1 MHIYWIIVQQVFTI
15 TLFVLVLAL
24 IGADLINRMAA
35 ALLAAALLISLGI
48 VGQHAAATEFIDW
61 NTIGLLVG
69 TMVIVSILDKT
80 GIFEYLA
87 IKSAQL
93 GRARPG
99 RILILLGADR
109 RDMCC

>member
-1 MHIYWIIVQQVFTI
+1 
-15 TLFVLVLAL
+15 
-24 IGADLINRMAA
+24 
-35 ALLAAALLISLGI
+35 
-48 VGQHAAATEFIDW
+48 
-61 NTIGLLVG
+61 
-69 TMVIVSILDKT
+69 MVIVSILDKT

-109 RDMCC
+109 RDMFC